1 MPPIIFLC
9 PRGIPRSSAIKHEI
23 RSYARVKYAF
33 NSELSFVLSERYVL
47 YYIINIEKK
56 TKAMICDKRS
66 II

>member
-1 MPPIIFLC
+1 MPSIIFLC
-9 PRGIPRSSAIKHEI
+9 PRGIPRSSTIKHEI
-23 RSYARVKYAF
+23 RSYARVKYVF

-56 TKAMICDKRS
+56 AKAMMYDKRS